1 MAKYDSRWVSVKS
14 GADVKWW
21 LRMKAKI
28 DTGAARCSIDDSLA
42 RALRLPLIGTV
53 KVKNAMGK
61 QIRPLYETI
70 FRIGSKKYTVQLSGA
85 DRGML
90 ATPLLIGKDLIEIL
104 DAVESS

>member
-1 MAKYDSRWVSVKS
+1 MPNYDSRWVSVKTGS
-14 GADVKWW
+14 DVKWW
-21 LRMKAKI
+21 IRMKAKI

-61 QIRPLYETI
+61 QIRPLYETT

-85 DRGML
+85 NREAL
-90 ATPLLIGKDLIEIL
+90 ATPLLIGKDLIDIL
-104 DAVESS
+104 NPDSS